1 MQDDPEIIYS
11 PLCRKFT
18 KDGVSVEVNIFTIE
32 NGEGWS
38 LEVVNSANT
47 STVWDDLFETDTQAY
62 SEFEQTV
69 ADEGMVVF
77 QEIEPVNTSI
87 H

>member
-1 MQDDPEIIYS
+1 MENDPEIIYS
-11 PLCRKFT
+11 PLCRSFT
-18 KDGVSVEVNIFTIE
+18 KDGITVEVNIFRIE

-47 STVWDDLFETDTQAY
+47 STVWDDLFETDAEAY
-62 SEFEQTV
+62 TEFEQTV
-69 ADEGMVVF
+69 ADEGMWVF
-77 QEIEPVNTSI
+77 REIEPIDHSV

>member
-1 MQDDPEIIYS
+1 MENDPEIIYS
-11 PLCRKFT
+11 PLCKEVT
-18 KDGVSVEVNIFTIE
+18 KDGITVEVNIFRLE

-38 LEVVNSANT
+38 LEVINSANT
-47 STVWDDLFETDTQAY
+47 STVWDDLFETDTEAY
-62 SEFEQTV
+62 AEFEQTV

-77 QEIEPVNTSI
+77 REIEPINGSI